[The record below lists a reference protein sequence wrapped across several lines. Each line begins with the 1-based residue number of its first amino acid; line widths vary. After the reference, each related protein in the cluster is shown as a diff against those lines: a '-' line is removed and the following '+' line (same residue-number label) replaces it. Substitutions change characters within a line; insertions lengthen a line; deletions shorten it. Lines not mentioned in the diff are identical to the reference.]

1 MKVHRK
7 LFISM
12 RKKSNV
18 GFRFIARELGLTVYE
33 LARMLTV
40 GEEFDY
46 AQSERLMQMFGA
58 EEMLTVIDWEG
69 INVRCPI

>member
-7 LFISM
+7 KFISM
-12 RKKSNV
+12 MKKPNV
-18 GFRFIARELGLTVYE
+18 GFRFIAKELGLTPYE

-40 GEEFDY
+40 GDEFDY

-58 EEMLTVIDWEG
+58 EEMLSVIDWEG

>member
-1 MKVHRK
+1 MKVHK
-7 LFISM
+7 NLFISM
-12 RKKSNV
+12 MKKSNV
-18 GFRFIARELGLTVYE
+18 GFRFIAKELGLTAYE

-40 GEEFDY
+40 GEEFDD